1 MGRKNASDLAL
12 AALADAQHG
21 VIARRQLIRIGVT
34 EGAITL
40 RLGHRLRP
48 LYRGVY
54 AVGHTALRL
63 EGRWMAA
70 ILASG
75 DDAVLSHASA
85 AAAWELRPV
94 GSGAIHVTVPGDTG
108 RTRRSGIRVH
118 RSVTLQPRD
127 TATVRG
133 IPITAPVRTVV
144 DLAAT
149 LEGRPLE
156 QALDRAELL
165 GLVDFGELR
174 RAARPARPGAPALR
188 AVLLAYTGATLTRSE
203 LEEAFLGLCDDH
215 GIERPEAN
223 ARIEGFTVDFAWR
236 DRCLIV
242 EVDGYAHHRSPTAF
256 EDDRERDVML
266 TLAGWRV
273 LRFTWRQ
280 VKTRA
285 AWVAT
290 AVR

>member
-1 MGRKNASDLAL
+1 MRNKLASDLEIAT
-12 AALADAQHG
+12 LADAQHG
-21 VIARRQLIRIGVT
+21 VVARRQLALTGQ
-34 EGAITL
+34 AIA
-40 RLGHRLRP
+40 RRVRAGRFRP